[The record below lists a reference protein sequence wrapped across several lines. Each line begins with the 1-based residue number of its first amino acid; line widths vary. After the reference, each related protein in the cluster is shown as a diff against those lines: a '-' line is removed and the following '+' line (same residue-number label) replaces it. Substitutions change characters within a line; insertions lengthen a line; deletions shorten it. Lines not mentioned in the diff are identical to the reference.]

1 MPTFRR
7 DDLEIHYRE
16 RGRSDGTPVV
26 LMHGLLFSSY
36 LQERL
41 AARLLEHRIVLLDL
55 HGHGHSSKPTDAGRY
70 TWDEMVADV
79 VGLLDHL
86 GEEKGVVGGL
96 SLGANVALA
105 MGQRQPERVTALVLE
120 MPVMLRGHRVGRPV
134 FMNMAR
140 TFKATGFAVGRATA
154 VVRRVP
160 LPRNQ
165 TDLIAIRDVAST
177 DPKVGAAVLRGLLSE
192 PPLPE
197 DPETLARVTMPT
209 LVFGHRLD
217 PLHVLDDA
225 RDLVKALP
233 DGRLVEL
240 PWIGARALEPAKIAD
255 AMGPFLDELRL
266 RR

>member
-7 DDLEIHYRE
+7 DDLEIHFRQ
-16 RGRSDGTPVV
+16 RGRRDGVPVV

-41 AARLLEHRIVLLDL
+41 AALLPEHRIVLLDL

-70 TWDEMVADV
+70 TWDEMIADV
-79 VGLLDHL
+79 VGLLDHI
-86 GEEKGVVGGL
+86 GEEKAVVGGL

-105 MGQRQPERVTALVLE
+105 MGQRRPGRVAALILE

-134 FMNMAR
+134 FMTMAR
-140 TFKATGFAVGRATA
+140 AFRSSGFALGRATA
-154 VVRRVP
+154 LVRRLP

-165 TDLIAIRDVAST
+165 PELIALRDVAST
-177 DPKVGAAVLRGLLSE
+177 DPRVGAAVLRGLLNE

-197 DPETLARVTMPT
+197 DLDTLARITMPT

-225 RDLVKALP
+225 RDLVNALP

-240 PWIGARALEPAKIAD
+240 PWIGARALEPAKIAN
-255 AMGPFLDELRL
+255 AMEPFLNELSLKR
-266 RR
+266 